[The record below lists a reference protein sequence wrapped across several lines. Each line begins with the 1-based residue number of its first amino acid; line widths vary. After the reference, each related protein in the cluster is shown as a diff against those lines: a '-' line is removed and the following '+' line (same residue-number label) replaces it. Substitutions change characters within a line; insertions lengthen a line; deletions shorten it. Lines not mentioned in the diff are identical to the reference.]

1 MAIGGWTSSKSK
13 DGGVE
18 IVDTSVSVVVDPNHN
33 KQWEGVAAKRGGSLV
48 ASILWPYTTGETGS
62 PAVGVSGKGGEGDL
76 QVLVLVARGPSVR
89 EEMHQQIV
97 RLLDGSAQETPKRK
111 PSFYE
116 MAKQIS
122 PVTYD
127 LDGSPEFGLNDKRTA
142 HIRTFSNPL
151 HLHAPASPSAHLL
164 RRSGH
169 SRSSSNLEVERHR
182 VQSCNHVGRRE
193 QIAPENSFLFL

>member
-116 MAKQIS
+116 MAKVSVLVHEFS
-122 PVTYD
+122 PHCLTPPFPHVC
-127 LDGSPEFGLNDKRTA
+127 ENFATA
-142 HIRTFSNPL
+142 NQ
-151 HLHAPASPSAHLL
+151 
-164 RRSGH
+164 
-169 SRSSSNLEVERHR
+169 SRDV
-182 VQSCNHVGRRE
+182 
-193 QIAPENSFLFL
+193 